1 MTRMRNVII
10 GAGAAIALLALT
22 GCLGAQGSAKGG
34 DIDPVGTWGDP
45 SKPSEPFLSL
55 ADGGKLSGS
64 DGCNTLSGSWSVD
77 EGEQV
82 LFEDVAMTRMFCEG
96 VDDWLSGLTAATIAD
111 TTMTVLGQDGS
122 EIGQLERTSDEPT
135 SN

>member
-1 MTRMRNVII
+1 MASKRKLI
-10 GAGAAIALLALT
+10 GAGVAVLAVLALA
-22 GCLGAQGSAKGG
+22 GCLGEQGSARGG
-34 DIDPVGTWGDP
+34 SVDATGTWGDP
-45 SKPSEPFLSL
+45 SKDASPYLELE
-55 ADGGKLSGS
+55 DGGSFSGS
-64 DGCNTLSGSWSVD
+64 DGCNNLTGTWSVD